1 MAEPVS
7 PGVFRTPAWARTIE
21 ALPPALRYR
30 LADVL
35 GLVPASGTAFEGVAR
50 ARFEKLVADG
60 ESWLGAEPR
69 LAELGYWMIEAGHA
83 NELRREG
90 CRWLAQFPTGDTVK
104 RLARIALDPGTPPP
118 VREEA

>member
-60 ESWLGAEPR
+60 ESWG
-69 LAELGYWMIEAGHA
+69 GG
-83 NELRREG
+83 
-90 CRWLAQFPTGDTVK
+90 
-104 RLARIALDPGTPPP
+104 
-118 VREEA
+118 